1 MTLTIARLLLYTH
14 RLNITDKLF
23 VSKKLLRLNGI
34 QVCRRELDH
43 RTLIGSTCDGGG
55 GILTTV
61 SSSVSFS
68 FLREEVEEDLE
79 RFPGR

>member
-1 MTLTIARLLLYTH
+1 MTLTTARLLLYTH

-34 QVCRRELDH
+34 QESRRESDH
-43 RTLIGSTCDGGG
+43 RALIGSTCDGGER
-55 GILTTV
+55 ILTTV

-68 FLREEVEEDLE
+68 FLREEVEDDLE